1 MLKITNIQQIL
12 KNLCMNFL
20 MHLPVEQE
28 IFELLL
34 LSNENKIK
42 GK

>member
-1 MLKITNIQQIL
+1 MYEFPDASPSRAK
-12 KNLCMNFL
+12 
-20 MHLPVEQE
+20 E